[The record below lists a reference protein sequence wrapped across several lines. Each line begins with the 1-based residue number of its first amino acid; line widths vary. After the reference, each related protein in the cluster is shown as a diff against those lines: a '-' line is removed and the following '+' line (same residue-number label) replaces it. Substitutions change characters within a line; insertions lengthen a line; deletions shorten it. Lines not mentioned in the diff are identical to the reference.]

1 MTEDKNFSV
10 NVLRTYVQDAHLS
23 ILIGAGSSAGY
34 FAVLGGVEDAL
45 AGIEQSSANEAQKE
59 FARAS
64 ALAYFFTTVLE
75 PNHKLIVGDS
85 AAKETIDGYRALGRG
100 LSRILLTRKSTLLD
114 PRACIYT
121 TNVDLMFEVGFD
133 LERIP
138 FNDGFSGRFTRILDT
153 GSFGNLQLR
162 TSTRYDRQSA
172 MPAIDLVKLH
182 GSVDWIDTGGRVQS
196 DQRLALLTDIRG
208 LLDPL
213 ASKLTT
219 FTSNQVTA
227 SLALKSGAEAD
238 DDVRALLA
246 AFDRLAVVLPEK
258 AKFASTLLAQ
268 HLLRVAPA
276 PRQRARARELAS
288 CWSTASPSATST
300 SVISSSAR
308 PGPIRRFRWSIFCY
322 TEDAANDIAML
333 SRNRI
338 FRTRTS
344 TLRRGRR
351 ARPHRVHRRMA
362 RPAGFAGGPAKAP
375 VPRDGR
381 RNRAGARSR
390 RGFPR
395 GPSQPRQR
403 PASPG
408 SRRQGEEQL
417 APLLPGRLVRNVSV
431 GSYVK
436 ITKGFSELV
445 GQVDGESDR
454 RGPHCSSP
462 TTGAHQTACSDARD
476 QPRWV
481 HPARTLRAW
490 RPGTAAARQRVL
502 RPAQP

>member
-1 MTEDKNFSV
+1 VRGASLTPITERLSVTEDKDFSV

-75 PNHKLIVGDS
+75 PNHRLIVGDS
-85 AAKETIDGYRALGRG
+85 AAEATIDGYRALGRA

-196 DQRLALLTDIRG
+196 DQRLALLTDIRE

-213 ASKLTT
+213 ASKLTI

-227 SLALKSGAEAD
+227 DLALESGAEAD

-246 AFDRLAVVLPEK
+246 AFDRMAVVLPEK

-268 HLLRVAPA
+268 TYYELLRRLANELERENSLLLVHGFSF
-276 PRQRARARELAS
+276 RDEHLRDLVLRAARTNPTLQ
-288 CWSTASPSATST
+288 
-300 SVISSSAR
+300 VIV
-308 PGPIRRFRWSIFCY
+308 FCY
-322 TEDAANDIAML
+322 TEDAANEIA
-333 SRNRI
+333 
-338 FRTRTS
+338 T
-344 TLRRGRR
+344 
-351 ARPHRVHRRMA
+351 
-362 RPAGFAGGPAKAP
+362 
-375 VPRDGR
+375 
-381 RNRAGARSR
+381 
-390 RGFPR
+390 
-395 GPSQPRQR
+395 
-403 PASPG
+403 
-408 SRRQGEEQL
+408 
-417 APLLPGRLVRNVSV
+417 LLPESNLPNKNVTLVA
-431 GSYVK
+431 GDGLDL
-436 ITKGFSELV
+436 TKFVAEWLDPLV
-445 GQVDGESDR
+445 AKSASS
-454 RGPHCSSP
+454 GP
-462 TTGAHQTACSDARD
+462 GAA
-476 QPRWV
+476 
-481 HPARTLRAW
+481 
-490 RPGTAAARQRVL
+490 
-502 RPAQP
+502 